1 MGCFSWKCSDDDR
14 QIVIGN
20 DEEFALLLPNGEK
33 LIDTK
38 YDGYGHVCGKDI
50 YALVA
55 MWNREEVK
63 QHGYDFYSHRG
74 GYSLGSPECKK
85 DYLSDM
91 SDEEFEKKWDEDHIR
106 EIGIDIACYDEQN
119 AALEKPIKLVHDTSL
134 NYDEVKA
141 SESDPNQGFLDE
153 EIEEDEYDD
162 EYDDDYFDDYDP
174 DELIDDEECGHD
186 DEW

>member
-1 MGCFSWKCSDDDR
+1 MGCFSWICSDDDR
-14 QIVIGN
+14 PLVIGK
-20 DEEFALLLPNGEK
+20 DEEFALLLPDGGK
-33 LIDTK
+33 LIDTQ
-38 YDGYGHVCGKDI
+38 YDGYGRICGRDI

-63 QHGYDFYSHRG
+63 RDGYEHYANRG
-74 GYSLGSPECKK
+74 SSFVDSECKA

-91 SDEEFEKKWDEDHIR
+91 SDEEFEKKWDDDHVR
-106 EIGIDIACYDEQN
+106 DIGIDIACYDEQN
-119 AALEKPIKLVHDTSL
+119 ASLEKPIKLVHNTSL
-134 NYDEVKA
+134 NYKDVEA
-141 SESDPNQGFLDE
+141 SKSDPNQGADDE
-153 EIEEDEYDD
+153 VEENDYDD